1 MNSVFQEKNTD
12 RKDWKIAYVNPNL
25 INQSMI
31 NPQINEKD
39 NAYKDNTSQELHR
52 IKADM
57 TSAAR
62 IMVAD
67 YLSRC
72 FMKWQDRQCIMSLY
86 NFE

>member
-1 MNSVFQEKNTD
+1 MNSVFQEKNTN
-12 RKDWKIAYVNPNL
+12 RKDWKIVYVNPNL

-39 NAYKDNTSQELHR
+39 DAYKDKTSQELHR

-57 TSAAR
+57 KNVTSTR
-62 IMVAD
+62 VAD
-67 YLSRC
+67 CLSRC
-72 FMKWQDRQCIMSLY
+72 FMKLQDRQCIMALY